1 MSVQTTY
8 SLNQDVAYA
17 GLLAEMNPKTVITKA
32 VETAAG
38 IDFGVVVSRGTA
50 DEQCVVGGDAAGIG
64 ITCRTLDR
72 EGAITTGAVK
82 YDQYDDAAIITEGY
96 VYVPIYTASGSPGDD
111 LFYNDTTGKI
121 EVGTASTGETQMNAT
136 LEETVSSS
144 GQIALIRLDSPLLQ
158 GEDLAVL
165 TAAVSTN
172 TTNIAT
178 NAAAITALGT
188 PLQLKGSISLAADFP
203 TSAAVEEGWTYLIA
217 ADVTDN
223 DGTKTN
229 TGQSF
234 RLGDEIAWDG
244 TSAWIPLGRS
254 PIKQSYLQ
262 ATAASETV
270 RWFLASGT
278 GLVKSVKAQAG
289 AGAGTGESLTV
300 DVQIGGVSCL
310 SSVITLDAAAA
321 TTVQSGTID
330 TANDDLAAN
339 DVVTIVFAYTAGTP
353 TPIVN
358 TLVTVDFE
366 Q

>member
-1 MSVQTTY
+1 
-8 SLNQDVAYA
+8 L
-17 GLLAEMNPKTVITKA
+17 

-50 DEQCVVGGDAAGIG
+50 DTQCVVGGDGTGSGIA
-64 ITCRTLDR
+64 CRTLDR
-72 EGAITTGAVK
+72 EGAITTGAIK

-96 VYVPIYTASGSPGDD
+96 VYVPVYTASGSPGDA

-136 LEETVSSS
+136 LEETLSAS
-144 GQIALIRLDSPLLQ
+144 GQICLIKIDSPLMA
-158 GEDLAVL
+158 GEDIAQLEASV
-165 TAAVSTN
+165 TTN
-172 TTNIAT
+172 TSNIAT
-178 NAAAITALGT
+178 NTAAITALGT
-188 PLQLKGSISLAADFP
+188 PLQLKGTISAAADFP
-203 TSAAVEEGWTYLIA
+203 TSAAVQEGWTYLIA
-217 ADVTDN
+217 ADVVDN
-223 DGTKTN
+223 DAAKTN

-262 ATAASETV
+262 ATAASATV

-278 GLVKSVKAQAG
+278 GLIKSVKAQAG
-289 AGAGTGESLTV
+289 AGAASGESLTV
-300 DVQIGGVSCL
+300 DVQIGGTSCL
-310 SSVITLDAAAA
+310 SSVITLDNAAG

-339 DVVTIVFAYTAGTP
+339 DVVTIVFAYTAGGGP